1 MTDSEKRD
9 QINAKVTQYYPKMYR
24 DSMQIAGA
32 NFEKYGSDLLA
43 YCLEDFLCNKSID
56 YQYKIS
62 CIDEKLPNYIGYSMG
77 LQIKSS
83 SSPFWFKYRKEGY
96 NSRGIY
102 LAEDGSVEI
111 DPSVEIEVDEI
122 DDEFDS
128 PAYVKNDLDCVRYAL
143 EQLHWYDRILVDDY
157 FIKGLTYSSM
167 HKKYN
172 ISLNSLKKDINSALN
187 KIRKI
192 CSSKI

>member
-1 MTDSEKRD
+1 MTEEEMKK
-9 QINAKVTQYYPKMYR
+9 QINAKVTQWYAKMYR
-24 DSMQIAGA
+24 DSMQISGA
-32 NFEKYGSDLLA
+32 NFEKYGNDLLA
-43 YCLEDFLCNKSID
+43 YCLEDFLCNKDIE
-56 YQYKIS
+56 YQYKVAVQ
-62 CIDEKLPNYIGYSMG
+62 DNKLPNYIGYSMG

-83 SSPFWFKYRKEGY
+83 SSPFWFRYRKEGY

-128 PAYVKNDLDCVRYAL
+128 PYYIKNDLDCVRYAL
-143 EQLHWYDRILVDDY
+143 EQLHWYDRILVEEY
-157 FIKGLTYSSM
+157 YIKGVTFRDM

-172 ISLNSLKKDINSALN
+172 ISLNSLKKDINKALA
-187 KIRKI
+187 KIKNI
-192 CSSKI
+192 CSQK

>member
-1 MTDSEKRD
+1 
-9 QINAKVTQYYPKMYR
+9 MYR
-24 DSMQIAGA
+24 DSMQISGI
-32 NFEKYGSDLLA
+32 NFEKYGEDLLA
-43 YCLEDFLCNKSID
+43 YCLEDFLCNKSLE
-56 YQYKIS
+56 YQYKVS
-62 CIDEKLPNYIGYSMG
+62 CQDDKLPNYIGYSMG

-83 SSPFWFKYRKEGY
+83 SSPFWFRYRKEGY

-111 DPSVEIEVDEI
+111 DPSVEIGEEM

-128 PAYVKNDLDCVRYAL
+128 PYYIKNDLDCVRYAL
-143 EQLHWYDRILVDDY
+143 EQLHWYDKILIEEY
-157 FIKGLTYSSM
+157 YIKGVTFRDM

-172 ISLNSLKKDINSALN
+172 ISLNSLKKDIDSALT

-192 CSSKI
+192 CLYI

>member
-1 MTDSEKRD
+1 MSEEEKRE
-9 QINAKVTQYYPKMYR
+9 QINAKVTQWYPKMYK

-32 NFEKYGSDLLA
+32 NFEKYGNDLLA
-43 YCLEDFLCNKSID
+43 YCLEDFLCNKSLE
-56 YQYKIS
+56 YQYKVS
-62 CIDEKLPNYIGYSMG
+62 CQDDKLPNYIGYSMS

-83 SSPFWFKYRKEGY
+83 SSPFWFRYRKEGY

-111 DPSVEIEVDEI
+111 GPSVEIGEEM

-128 PAYVKNDLDCVRYAL
+128 PYYVKNDLDCLRYAL
-143 EQLHWYDRILVDDY
+143 TQIHWYDKILIEEY
-157 FIKGLTYSSM
+157 YIKGMTYASL
-167 HKKYN
+167 HKKYG
-172 ISLNSLKKDINSALN
+172 ITINSLKKDIDSALT

-192 CSSKI
+192 CLYI

>member
-1 MTDSEKRD
+1 MTDSEKRE
-9 QINAKVTQYYPKMYR
+9 QINAKVALWYQKMYR
-24 DSMQIAGA
+24 DSKQISGT
-32 NFEKYGSDLLA
+32 NFDKYGGDLLG
-43 YCLEDFLCNKSID
+43 YCLEDFLCNKD
-56 YQYKIS
+56 LEYQYKVAVE
-62 CIDEKLPNYIGYSMG
+62 DDKLPNYIGRSMS

-111 DPSVEIEVDEI
+111 DPSVEIGEEMDV
-122 DDEFDS
+122 EFDS

-143 EQLHWYDRILVDDY
+143 EQLHWYDSHLINDY
-157 FIKGLTYSSM
+157 FIKGLTYQDM
-167 HKKYN
+167 HVKYN
-172 ISLNSLKKDINSALN
+172 ISLNSLKKDINKALD

-192 CSSKI
+192 CSQK

>member
-1 MTDSEKRD
+1 MTDSEKRKL
-9 QINAKVTQYYPKMYR
+9 INDKITQWYPKMYK
-24 DSMQIAGA
+24 DSMQISGA
-32 NFEKYGSDLLA
+32 NFEKYGEDLLA

-83 SSPFWFKYRKEGY
+83 SSPFWFRYRKEGY

-111 DPSVEIEVDEI
+111 DPSVEIGEEMDV
-122 DDEFDS
+122 EFDS
-128 PAYVKNDLDCVRYAL
+128 PAYVKNDLDCLRYAL
-143 EQLHWYDRILVDDY
+143 EQLHWYDKVLIDDY

-192 CSSKI
+192 CSQI